1 MDHMTLEMV
10 DPLSTLSAERSQT
23 IKHGLVINGIKSAH
37 ILVCQST
44 RDYAGWITALKNT
57 AVHFHEAEEGDGPTV
72 DLHSSSHLDVSAL
85 GRDR

>member
-37 ILVCQST
+37 ILVCQVRTDVAPSSRACT
-44 RDYAGWITALKNT
+44 NVQHGM
-57 AVHFHEAEEGDGPTV
+57 TV
-72 DLHSSSHLDVSAL
+72 VLTDRNYSA
-85 GRDR
+85 RSMPEY